1 MPASVPASSSP
12 PHHLVIAHAGH
23 SAPAIRDTLAS
34 LKLPNLE
41 RLLAR
46 LQLAH
51 EDAQDDESSLSPP
64 HERALAAALGLP
76 VADGLIPWAARQ
88 ARELGLPPAPAGQ
101 GWGLM
106 TLCHWQVGI
115 DDVALGDPGM
125 LHIGADESAALL
137 DAVRPFFDE
146 DGIAVHPTPQ
156 PGRWLA
162 LSTLFDGL
170 PTASIDRAT
179 GYPISEWS
187 PRGEAARPLRRLQNE
202 MQMLLYT
209 HPVNDARAERGVP
222 AINSFWLSGTGAL
235 PANMTAD
242 VAGVTYDDSLRA
254 ATARADA
261 AAWAQAWQALDAQRL
276 APLLADAQRGAPVR
290 LTLCGERAARS
301 FMPREG
307 GGLASLARRLFE
319 RTPSAADVLG
329 TL

>member
-1 MPASVPASSSP
+1 MPASVPASSPP

-51 EDAQDDESSLSPP
+51 DDAQDDESSLSPP

-76 VADGLIPWAARQ
+76 VADGLIPW
-88 ARELGLPPAPAGQ
+88 PAGAGQ

-162 LSTLFDGL
+162 RSALFDGL
-170 PTASIDRAT
+170 PTASIDRAA

-235 PANMTAD
+235 PGD
-242 VAGVTYDDSLRA
+242 VAADPAEVAYDDSLRA
-254 ATARADA
+254 ATARGDA
-261 AAWAQAWQALDAQRL
+261 AAWAVAWQALDAQRI
-276 APLLADAQRGAPVR
+276 APLLADAERGAPVR
-290 LTLCGERAARS
+290 LTLCGDRAARS
-301 FMPREG
+301 FTPREG
-307 GGLASLARRLFE
+307 GGLASFARRLFE